1 MENTQKIN
9 DILLD
14 KIPISISLSTPT
26 PTPNSEMNS
35 ELEKKGQGCLQ
46 NLWKINFLALKINLL
61 ELTMAILRKQ
71 NKSSFDN
78 FDNGFSFVILKIISQ

>member
-35 ELEKKGQGCLQ
+35 DLEKKG
-46 NLWKINFLALKINLL
+46 
-61 ELTMAILRKQ
+61 
-71 NKSSFDN
+71 
-78 FDNGFSFVILKIISQ
+78 